1 MSQSSSRVVVLHA
14 TYTRCSLW
22 IDFWLRHGH
31 SLAGCGVEIDGW
43 IEVAAG
49 WSGASIK
56 IIEPVMLMY
65 TCDFSLL
72 AELFMC
78 APDLGHSSYNQ
89 RIVMLEEER
98 EE

>member
-1 MSQSSSRVVVLHA
+1 MDR
-14 TYTRCSLW
+14 
-22 IDFWLRHGH
+22 G
-31 SLAGCGVEIDGW
+31 GW
-43 IEVAAG
+43 CAAG

-89 RIVMLEEER
+89 RIVMLEEE
-98 EE
+98 EEKEE